1 MLKTDKLVEVRN
13 CQHHKLPLLTLTSL
27 PTSCVRNPF
36 KYVCHNLWS
45 NLVRKFYVCAFSGLI
60 RPEISFINVLFSTR
74 RVREIFI
81 AFIQRNTR
89 KLVV

>member
-1 MLKTDKLVEVRN
+1 M
-13 CQHHKLPLLTLTSL
+13 
-27 PTSCVRNPF
+27 
-36 KYVCHNLWS
+36 
-45 NLVRKFYVCAFSGLI
+45 RKCYVCAFSGLI